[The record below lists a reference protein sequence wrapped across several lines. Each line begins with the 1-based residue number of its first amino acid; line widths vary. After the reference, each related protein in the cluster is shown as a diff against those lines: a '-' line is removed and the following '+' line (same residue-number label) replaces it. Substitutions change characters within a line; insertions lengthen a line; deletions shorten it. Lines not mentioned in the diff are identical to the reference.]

1 MTVHPVAETVRLA
14 SLEVRRRSRYA
25 LPSEHFMMRTRHI
38 VITTDGFPLTSPRN

>member
-25 LPSEHFMMRTRHI
+25 LPSEHFMMRTRLI
-38 VITTDGFPLTSPRN
+38 VITIDGFPPASPRS